1 MITQVGIVGAG
12 PAGLM
17 LGHLLHRAGIDSVI
31 VENRSQEYVIE
42 RVRAGVLE
50 QGTVDLMH
58 ESGVGDRLA
67 REGMRHEGIY
77 IAFGGQ
83 RHRIDMAG
91 LTGGRAITIY
101 GQHEV
106 VKDLIDARLATGRP
120 LYFDVSHVA
129 IDGFEMAA
137 HKGRPHSVPAHNER
151 PHSVAVDKERPHSVA
166 AHRERPHSGE
176 AKIRFRHDGA
186 AHEVTCDFIAG
197 CDGSHGICRPS
208 VPPAHLQL
216 YEREYPFA
224 WLGILASAAPSSGE
238 LVYALHDRG
247 FALFSMRS
255 MSVTRLYLQVAPDEN
270 IDDWSD
276 DRIWSEL
283 LARLRTEDGWEPNVG
298 PILQKGITPMRSF
311 VADPMRYDRLFL
323 AGDAAHVVP
332 PTGAKGLN
340 LAMADVRRLA
350 TAIESFYE
358 TDDEALLNEYSARGL
373 RRTWRAQ
380 RFSWWMTSM
389 LHRHGK
395 GNPFDHRRQLAELEY
410 LVSSTAA
417 MTSLA
422 ENYVGTP
429 FD

>member
-1 MITQVGIVGAG
+1 VKTQVAIVGAG

-17 LGHLLHRAGIDSVI
+17 LAHLLHRAGIDSV
-31 VENRSQEYVIE
+31 VLEDRSQEYVID

-50 QGTVDLMH
+50 QGTVDLMR
-58 ESGVGDRLA
+58 ECGVGERLA

-77 IAFGGQ
+77 VAFGSDTHE

-101 GQHEV
+101 GQNEV
-106 VKDLIDARLATGRP
+106 IKDLIAARAASGRP
-120 LYFDVSHVA
+120 LLFEVLDVS
-129 IDGFEMAA
+129 IDGFE
-137 HKGRPHSVPAHNER
+137 GQTPRV
-151 PHSVAVDKERPHSVA
+151 
-166 AHRERPHSGE
+166 
-176 AKIRFRHDGA
+176 RFTHDGA
-186 AHEVTCDFIAG
+186 EHEVACDFIAG
-197 CDGSHGICRPS
+197 CDGSHGICRRS
-208 VPPAHLQL
+208 IPAQHIQL

-224 WLGILASAAPSSGE
+224 WLGVLATAAPSSDE
-238 LVYALHDRG
+238 LVYSLHERG

-255 MSVTRLYLQVAPDEN
+255 STVTRLYLQVAPDER
-270 IDDWSD
+270 IADWSD
-276 DRIWSEL
+276 DRIWTEL
-283 LARLRTEDGWEPNVG
+283 GVRLRTRDGWEPNVG
-298 PILQKGITPMRSF
+298 PITQKGITPMRSF
-311 VADPMRYDRLFL
+311 VADPMRDGRLFL
-323 AGDAAHVVP
+323 AGDAAHIVP

-350 TAIESFYE
+350 TAIESYYA
-358 TDDEALLNEYSARGL
+358 TGSAALLDEYSARGV

-389 LHRHGK
+389 LHRQDT
-395 GNPFDHRRQLAELEY
+395 GNPFDYRRQLAELDY